1 MYLEVTLTNPIL
13 VHQLLWGIVWFS
25 CIQILGLHM
34 HVGHSDFCR
43 NLFKF
48 IIHHFYGLMLRSMR
62 GSIMRQISVLKVVLA
77 AQISEWMYIMKII
90 MKSLEVA
97 RDFID
102 QKSYMITW
110 ISNVVFIPQSVW
122 LAEKSVL
129 MW

>member
-1 MYLEVTLTNPIL
+1 
-13 VHQLLWGIVWFS
+13 
-25 CIQILGLHM
+25 
-34 HVGHSDFCR
+34 
-43 NLFKF
+43 
-48 IIHHFYGLMLRSMR
+48 LMLRSMR
-62 GSIMRQISVLKVVLA
+62 HSITRQISVLKVLLA
-77 AQISEWMYIMKII
+77 AQVSEWMYIMKII

-102 QKSYMITW
+102 KKSYMITW